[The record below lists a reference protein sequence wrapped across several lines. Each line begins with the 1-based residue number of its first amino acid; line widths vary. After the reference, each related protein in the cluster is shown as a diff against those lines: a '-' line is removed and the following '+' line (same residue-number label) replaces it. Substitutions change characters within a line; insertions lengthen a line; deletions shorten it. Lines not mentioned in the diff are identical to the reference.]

1 MEDKTPP
8 SLTTGL
14 PAANPAEKLRA
25 LQERARSA
33 LAAQRARMGQLEA
46 QLTDQLDSISAAI
59 ADQLSS
65 HTVDE
70 RQVSQS
76 LSEIATL
83 QQELDDVK
91 AAWALEREQ
100 AATDAA
106 SRSQLLEKQRAELE
120 AGAEELASG
129 RRDLEARQQ
138 ALDDRATQLN
148 GRERELRRIQD
159 DLDGRSQDCARQQS
173 QLATAETQL
182 EQSRAD
188 IVDREST
195 LQSSER
201 SLSARESSL
210 QSSEQQLAFSQADL
224 VRREQLWQTD
234 RTAIEAERERLR
246 EQLAKQTEAS
256 LSQGGELATQLTE
269 SRRELAAQQIAW
281 ENEHTR
287 AENERLASR
296 KELDAVAQ
304 ERDTLAAKLAT
315 LTDQS
320 RATSAEITNELDDS
334 KQQLAL
340 QRSIWEGERLQME
353 GEVRALSHER
363 DELSSALS
371 LAAQQL
377 ESSRGQSTAA
387 AERDELQQK
396 FELALAD
403 VQRLRG
409 RAAEMEQELASRPA
423 ADQTDSVELVHLRA
437 ERDELIHRIAEL
449 ERQPAPVVDADTAQQ
464 IADLQRRFE
473 LAVEDVRDL
482 KKQNTQL
489 EAQVAAA
496 KSAAPAAASPPVAG
510 NWEAVKKQLL
520 ASLENESGDVGPA
533 RKKELSSIE
542 NTVRITDEV
551 VANKDRQIAELKLQ
565 MASGTGA
572 AGGMSTVADGASA
585 IVDSDTVIQQ
595 HRARIAQ
602 IEQEMEDK
610 LRATEMA
617 LSLERAKIARE
628 QSQLTELRIELE
640 SKRGPNGTIAESGG
654 NAPKRRW
661 LSKLGLGD
669 EEKK

>member
-353 GEVRALSHER
+353 GEVRALRHER

-520 ASLENESGDVGPA
+520 ASLEHESGDVGPA

>member
-353 GEVRALSHER
+353 GEVRALRHER